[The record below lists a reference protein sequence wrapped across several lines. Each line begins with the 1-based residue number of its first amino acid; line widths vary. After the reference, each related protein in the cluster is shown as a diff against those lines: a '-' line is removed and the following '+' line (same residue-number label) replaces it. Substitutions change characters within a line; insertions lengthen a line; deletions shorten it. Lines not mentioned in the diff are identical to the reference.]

1 MPATPLERL
10 RKLCLALPE
19 AHEVEAWGMPTFR
32 VRNKLFAMYA
42 HDHHG
47 DGRIALWCKAAP
59 ENQELLV
66 RARPDRYFVPPYVG
80 PRGWVGA
87 LLDGD
92 AGGASRRAAGAGDGA
107 ARPRAVRRRGAAH
120 VPGQARHRQDR
131 DGEHDGDR

>member
-10 RKLCLALPE
+10 RKICLALPE

-42 HDHHG
+42 HNHHG

-59 ENQELLV
+59 VNQELLV

-80 PRGWVGA
+80 PSGWVGV

-92 AGGASRRAAGAGDGA
+92 ADWREIGELLTDGYRMTA
-107 ARPRAVRRRGAAH
+107 PKRLLSQLTVLLP
-120 VPGQARHRQDR
+120 
-131 DGEHDGDR
+131 